1 MMNMELLNR
10 GLGAQRRSALVWGGA
25 LLVLTVSVLAVWPS
39 MSASGSLDTL
49 VSGMSPEL
57 IAALGLEQ
65 FGSAAGFLNGNL
77 YALFLPLLF
86 AVLGIM
92 HTNALTAGDED
103 AGRLELLLALPI
115 SRVGVYLSRF
125 VAVVLVLAA
134 IAALIGVAVG
144 VGAITLEM
152 DLTITGVVA
161 ATLSVFLLALF
172 HAAFAF
178 ALAGLGLRAVAVL
191 AGSLGVLV
199 LGYVTTALL
208 PMIDSLSEV
217 ATASPWHW
225 ALGGQPLENGF
236 DGAGIAMLIAG
247 QLVLL
252 VVGLLAIRRRTIR
265 TA

>member
-1 MMNMELLNR
+1 MNRELLNR

-39 MSASGSLDTL
+39 MSESGSLDAL

-77 YALFLPLLF
+77 YALFFPLLF

-92 HTNALTAGDED
+92 HMNALTAGDED

-115 SRVGVYLSRF
+115 SRVSVYLNRF
-125 VAVVLVLAA
+125 IAVVLVLAA
-134 IAALIGVAVG
+134 ITMLVGGAVG
-144 VGAITLEM
+144 IGAMTLDM
-152 DLTITGVVA
+152 DLDITGVVA
-161 ATLSVFLLALF
+161 ATLSIFLLAVF
-172 HAAFAF
+172 HAALAL

-199 LGYVTTALL
+199 LGYVASTLL
-208 PMIDSLSEV
+208 PLIDSLDGV
-217 ATASPWHW
+217 AAASPWHW
-225 ALGGQPLENGF
+225 ALGEQPLENGF
-236 DGAGIAMLIAG
+236 DGTGIALLLGG
-247 QLVLL
+247 QLILL
-252 VVGLLAIRRRTIR
+252 VVGLVAVRRRTIR

>member
-1 MMNMELLNR
+1 MNLELLNR

-25 LLVLTVSVLAVWPS
+25 LVLLTASVLAIWPS
-39 MSASGSLDTL
+39 MSESGSLDTL

-57 IAALGLEQ
+57 ITALGLESY
-65 FGSAAGFLNGNL
+65 GSAAGFLNGNL

-115 SRVGVYLSRF
+115 SRVSVYLSRF
-125 VAVVLVLAA
+125 IAVVLVLAV
-134 IAALIGVAVG
+134 ITVLVGGAVG
-144 VGAITLEM
+144 IGAMTLDM
-152 DLTITGVVA
+152 DLAVTGVVA
-161 ATLSVFLLALF
+161 ATLGIFLLALF
-172 HAAFAF
+172 HAALAF
-178 ALAGLGLRAVAVL
+178 ALAGLGLRAAVVL

-199 LGYVTTALL
+199 LGYVASALL
-208 PMIDSLSEV
+208 PMIESLDGI
-217 ATASPWHW
+217 AAASPWHW
-225 ALGGQPLENGF
+225 ALGEQPLENGF
-236 DGAGIAMLIAG
+236 DGTGIALLVGG

-252 VVGLLAIRRRTIR
+252 AVGLVAVRRRTIR